1 MSELPTCF
9 IHAGAGGALPLH
21 AIRAADWETW
31 SREKPEALHKIAQA
45 HDFKGQAGRVC
56 LIPLPD
62 GGIERA
68 LLGLGA
74 GGDAGVFGAAAR
86 ELPAGD
92 WRLAAPVEGL
102 SAAAIATAWGLGA
115 YQFARYKTLPAR
127 AARLVLEPEQDS
139 AEIGRIVAAC
149 WRVRDLVNTPANHMG
164 PEALHQAAAET
175 AARFGARIEAV
186 VGEALLAQNYPLI
199 HAVGRGAAE
208 PPRLVTLR
216 WGAAGPKIAIVGK
229 GVTFDA
235 GGLNIKPGDGMRL
248 MKKDMGGAAH
258 ALGLAEMIMGAG
270 LPVQL
275 SVYLPIAE
283 NAVDG
288 ASFRPGDV
296 IAARD
301 GQTVEIDNT
310 DAEGRLILADAL
322 VKAQEDGAELILDLA
337 TLTGAARVAL
347 GPDLPPF
354 LTPDDGLARAIE
366 AGAKEAGD
374 PVWRLP
380 LWEPYQDDLD
390 SPIAAMKNSGGSFA
404 GAITGALFLKRFVSL
419 AAWAHFD
426 IYAWAPKTKG
436 AKVQGGESH
445 AIRGLYA
452 MLKARVTG

>member
-1 MSELPTCF
+1 MLACF
-9 IHAGAGGALPLH
+9 ASAGAAGALPLH
-21 AIRAADWETW
+21 AIRAADWEAW
-31 SREKPEALHKIAQA
+31 SREKPEALRKIAA
-45 HDFKGQAGRVC
+45 LHDFKGQAGRVC
-56 LIPLPD
+56 IIPLPD
-62 GGIERA
+62 GGVERA

-74 GGDAGVFGAAAR
+74 GGDPGAFGAAAR

-92 WRLAAPVEGL
+92 WRLAAPIEGL
-102 SAAAIATAWGLGA
+102 SEAAIATAFGLGA
-115 YQFARYKTLPAR
+115 YRFGLYKKAPAR
-127 AARLVLEPEQDS
+127 AVRLVLDEGPD
-139 AEIGRIVAAC
+139 ADEISRIVAAC

-164 PEALHQAAAET
+164 PGALHQAAAET
-175 AARFGARIEAV
+175 AARFGAVLEAV
-186 VGEALLAQNYPLI
+186 VGEDLLAQNYPLI
-199 HAVGRGAAE
+199 HAVGRAAAE
-208 PPRLVTLR
+208 PPRLITLR
-216 WGAAGPKIAIVGK
+216 WGGTGPRVAIVGK
-229 GVTFDA
+229 GVSFDA

-354 LTPDDGLARAIE
+354 MTPDDALAAAIE
-366 AGAKEAGD
+366 AGAKAAGD

-390 SPIAAMKNSGGSFA
+390 SPIADMKNSGGSFA
-404 GAITGALFLKRFVSL
+404 GAITGGLFLKRFVTL
-419 AAWAHFD
+419 AAWAHVD
-426 IYAWAPKTKG
+426 IYAWAPKTRG

-452 MLKARVTG
+452 MLKARVAH